1 MDNFSEI
8 EDLINKKVKEAIN
21 SINLAKDKY
30 NNSEA
35 KNILNNILSG
45 VKNGVELASQK
56 IENAKLEEI
65 KKRNKIIKKE
75 KISLCIAKKPTGK
88 IFSYN
93 FLFFKGE
100 FNSSNNCV
108 WNIFNNKHINH
119 NKWYK

>member
-21 SINLAKDKY
+21 SINLAKGKY

-65 KKRNKIIKKE
+65 KKRNKIIK
-75 KISLCIAKKPTGK
+75 IGTVGS
-88 IFSYN
+88 F
-93 FLFFKGE
+93 
-100 FNSSNNCV
+100 V
-108 WNIFNNKHINH
+108 
-119 NKWYK
+119 

>member
-65 KKRNKIIKKE
+65 KKRNKIIKKDI
-75 KISLCIAKKPTGK
+75 KI
-88 IFSYN
+88 N
-93 FLFFKGE
+93 FLFIIKTF
-100 FNSSNNCV
+100 
-108 WNIFNNKHINH
+108 INLPP
-119 NKWYK
+119 KKVYESK